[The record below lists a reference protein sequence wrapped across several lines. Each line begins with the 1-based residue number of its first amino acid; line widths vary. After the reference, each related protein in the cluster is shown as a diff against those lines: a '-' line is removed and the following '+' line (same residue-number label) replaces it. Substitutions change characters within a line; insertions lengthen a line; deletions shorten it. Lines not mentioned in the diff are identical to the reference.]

1 MSIQNELNI
10 LANKSRSVLLAKYF
24 KTGKGEYGEGDV
36 FLGLTVPHQR
46 TVAKKNKDLMHREVL
61 ELLQNNIHEYRLT
74 ALLILVGKFEKGSD
88 EERKQIVD
96 LYLHNTKYINNWD
109 LVDLSAPKILGE
121 YLLHQKSK
129 RKLIYTLAKSNNL
142 WERRIAVLAT
152 FVFLKQKDFLDSF
165 AIAEILLHDKED
177 LIHKAVGWCLREI
190 GNVDL
195 RAEEEFLKKHA
206 TMMPRTMLRYAVEK
220 FSSEKRYWYMQR

>member
-1 MSIQNELNI
+1 
-10 LANKSRSVLLAKYF
+10 
-24 KTGKGEYGEGDV
+24 
-36 FLGLTVPHQR
+36 
-46 TVAKKNKDLMHREVL
+46 MHREVL

-152 FVFLKQKDFLDSF
+152 FVF
-165 AIAEILLHDKED
+165 
-177 LIHKAVGWCLREI
+177 
-190 GNVDL
+190 
-195 RAEEEFLKKHA
+195 
-206 TMMPRTMLRYAVEK
+206 
-220 FSSEKRYWYMQR
+220 